1 MMTEPRTLISRGRS
15 SLQRHREWTIDIYC
29 VHKRHSERRS
39 SKRLRAWR
47 IICAFRS
54 CKLCWR
60 SCALG
65 DHATAAGSLPFGV
78 VCGSCRRLSK
88 WNRDMRFE
96 EEDDAAFAAVAVA
109 AAEVDGVCRR

>member
-1 MMTEPRTLISRGRS
+1 MDG
-15 SLQRHREWTIDIYC
+15 
-29 VHKRHSERRS
+29 VHKCHSEQRS

-96 EEDDAAFAAVAVA
+96 EVDDAALVAEAVA
-109 AAEVDGVCRR
+109 AADVDGVWRR